1 MAGVLDPVLRK
12 DLGEAKAALA
22 RHGIVILR
30 GVERELE
37 PAVMVAVRDSLA
49 SSPSRLKAMSDDQL
63 DDFMEKA
70 RRSVV
75 KAARELSELHTHMLA
90 KLGTEYIG
98 DLVGELDGIDQLFRW
113 GRVAKVSEPVDEML
127 KERGFR
133 PVSLSGPGDVS
144 EAFAVELEEKWPVA
158 FKRFRALAEAAASV
172 LGEEG
177 RTPKAV
183 GPKRKK
189 TRKG

>member
-1 MAGVLDPVLRK
+1 MAGLLDPVLHK

-37 PAVMVAVRDSLA
+37 PAIMVAVRDSLA
-49 SSPSRLKAMSDDQL
+49 SSPGKLRAMSDEDL
-63 DDFMEKA
+63 DDFMEKT
-70 RRSVV
+70 RRAVV
-75 KAARELSELHTHMLA
+75 KAAKDLSEMHTHMLA

-98 DLVGELDGIDQLFRW
+98 DLVNELEGIDQLFKWHRVV
-113 GRVAKVSEPVDEML
+113 RVAEPADAML

-133 PVSLSGPGDVS
+133 PVSLSGPSDVS
-144 EAFAVELEEKWPVA
+144 EAFALELEEKWPA
-158 FKRFRALAEAAASV
+158 AYERFRSLAETAAEV

-177 RTPKAV
+177 RPPKTAAAQ
-183 GPKRKK
+183 RKK
-189 TRKG
+189 PRKR